1 MFCLFIRKTSSL
13 GNLMSHRFNLVVTW
27 PSVCTSRS
35 TNQCEIA
42 CFERHLTISTP
53 ILEKR
58 KLKKKTNKQTSNFY
72 KRPNEKH
79 VWACAFLFISTVNL
93 CVNTISHFYRYC
105 LFTFYAFSKSS
116 KLLTI
121 TRFTW
126 KFSDG
131 VFPLSQHFDD
141 IIFVLV
147 LALHDTNFWDRLAK
161 VWSKRRW
168 SIHN

>member
-1 MFCLFIRKTSSL
+1 MTVCLYFSQHKSMWNSL
-13 GNLMSHRFNLVVTW
+13 FWEASHNLNSDFG
-27 PSVCTSRS
+27 
-35 TNQCEIA
+35 
-42 CFERHLTISTP
+42 
-53 ILEKR
+53 
-58 KLKKKTNKQTSNFY
+58 KKKTKEKNKQTSNFY

-121 TRFTW
+121 TCFTW

-131 VFPLSQHFDD
+131 VFPLSQHFDE